1 MNVLVVDDQKQ
12 VVDSICA
19 GLKWDKL
26 GVQHVY
32 GAYSAKE
39 AKKIIQTFE
48 IDILLSDI
56 EMP

>member
-1 MNVLVVDDQKQ
+1 MNVLVIDDQRQ

-19 GLKWDKL
+19 GLQWDAF

-39 AKKIIQTFE
+39 AKENYTE
-48 IDILLSDI
+48 L
-56 EMP
+56 